1 MAYETIEVRVEAEKV
16 GTEVVLTVRN
26 NGKMIPKKALDS
38 LFDRFYRVEESR
50 SQETG
55 GTGLGL
61 AIAQSIVALHGG
73 YIFAKSTPEWTSFII
88 HLPLNRN
95 KLPRSAVRG

>member
-1 MAYETIEVRVEAEKV
+1 MDLEQISQ
-16 GTEVVLTVRN
+16 EVVITVKN
-26 NGKMIPKKALDS
+26 NGQMIPQKSLEQ

-73 YIFAKSTPEWTSFII
+73 YIYAKSNPEWTSFIM
-88 HLPLNRN
+88 HLPI
-95 KLPRSAVRG
+95 KKGKVKK